1 MMNATVLKMDR
12 PTSRSYRHLTNG
24 IVAGRIALG
33 IGLMAHPGWAGKLW
47 VGTPAESKSLQY
59 VLRII
64 GGREILLGVF
74 LILARSE
81 STTYERRMLRLG
93 AAFDAWDAYSALTA
107 RDGMKRQRRWLAAA
121 VGLTYT
127 ALGLGADRLLP
138 EPVQ

>member
-1 MMNATVLKMDR
+1 MMNATALKMDR

-33 IGLMAHPGWAGKLW
+33 VGLMAHPGWVGRLW
-47 VGTPAESKSLQY
+47 VGTPAENRSLQY

-107 RDGMKRQRRWLAAA
+107 RDGMTRQRRSLAAA

-127 ALGLGADRLLP
+127 ALGLGADRLHP
-138 EPVQ
+138 KPVQ